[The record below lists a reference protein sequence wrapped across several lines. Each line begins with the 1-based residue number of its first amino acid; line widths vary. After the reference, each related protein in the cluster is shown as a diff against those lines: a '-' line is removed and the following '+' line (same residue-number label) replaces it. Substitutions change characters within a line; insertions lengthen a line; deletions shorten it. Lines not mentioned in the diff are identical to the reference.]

1 MKPNLWQKMYG
12 AKRRAS
18 DRRLLA
24 LLEKEIADE
33 EKLRAKQAARD
44 ARESPEDQ
52 RRRIAAA
59 FGRVV

>member
-1 MKPNLWQKMYG
+1 MHLIV
-12 AKRRAS
+12 AS
-18 DRRLLA
+18 LRCS
-24 LLEKEIADE
+24 EKEIADE

-44 ARESPEDQ
+44 AKESPEDQ

>member
-1 MKPNLWQKMYG
+1 MYG

-44 ARESPEDQ
+44 AKESPEDQ